1 MYVQSCAST
10 GGEAI
15 LSPSAT
21 VYNEIAA
28 TRPDL
33 IKVLS
38 DPIWTYDKYVPPS
51 DPFSKTQ
58 SFIPVNRTT
67 HWS

>member
-1 MYVQSCAST
+1 MYVQSCASM
-10 GGEAI
+10 GGESI

-38 DPIWTYDKYVPPS
+38 DPIWTYDKYVSPFLPS
-51 DPFSKTQ
+51 LTPS
-58 SFIPVNRTT
+58 
-67 HWS
+67 

>member
-10 GGEAI
+10 GGESI

-28 TRPDL
+28 SRPDL

-38 DPIWTYDKYVPPS
+38 DPIWTYDKYVLPQIL
-51 DPFSKTQ
+51 FQ
-58 SFIPVNRTT
+58 ST
-67 HWS
+67 